1 MKLCSIFFSNS
12 LHTTSTTITTIT
24 TKITTKIKKALECS
38 YSYIKVRS
46 EYPKA
51 FFLLQLKTLAGL
63 DAHRSIQMNTPLING
78 CEA

>member
-12 LHTTSTTITTIT
+12 LHTTIT

-63 DAHRSIQMNTPLING
+63 DAYRSIQMNTPKFNG